1 MLSSFDSRFVFQL
14 RSYCPPDEQL
24 LGFPRPC
31 RAERS
36 ILVDEDKVTIGD
48 IDDHVELAV
57 AAHIQGGEGH
67 YGQVLSLADQGR
79 AEVDFGL
86 RGIPSWELDH
96 LDMTVEVDSNE
107 MAGVAGGVGMS
118 DHPVDLVGPR
128 TAVVPVILGH
138 LPPRGEQAQD
148 DPAQKHGAEGQ
159 PEKEQPM
166 GAMRPSR
173 RRGQEGWLSRLLYA
187 ESTTARRDG
196 VTRGERGSS
205 PYRGGDWAGPGA
217 TPARPHPGRRP
228 PRRQEPGAG
237 MAVSVGG
244 GSSWSYEHLLVL
256 SGSSPF
262 RGEKGRPVLLLA
274 LPDRWVSHRPAD
286 HLKRAGD
293 RPSSSGHR
301 HREGERGDQD
311 ELVLRLFPSGARRR
325 DEGHLQGE
333 PQFPPAAVEDLD
345 RLRGHQ
351 GTPQV
356 FDHESWARC
365 LHESADEGAVTL
377 LPAGAATQQ

>member
-57 AAHIQGGEGH
+57 AAHIQEGEGH

-205 PYRGGDWAGPGA
+205 PYRGGDWSGPSMSSASVAVLGGQRLVAAGA
-217 TPARPHPGRRP
+217 
-228 PRRQEPGAG
+228 AG
-237 MAVSVGG
+237 QALGP
-244 GSSWSYEHLLVL
+244 HLLVL
-256 SGSSPF
+256 TQVVVLHVGRN
-262 RGEKGRPVLLLA
+262 RGQGWPS
-274 LPDRWVSHRPAD
+274 RWEGVVP
-286 HLKRAGD
+286 
-293 RPSSSGHR
+293 GHTNTS
-301 HREGERGDQD
+301 
-311 ELVLRLFPSGARRR
+311 L
-325 DEGHLQGE
+325 
-333 PQFPPAAVEDLD
+333 
-345 RLRGHQ
+345 
-351 GTPQV
+351 
-356 FDHESWARC
+356 C
-365 LHESADEGAVTL
+365 
-377 LPAGAATQQ
+377 